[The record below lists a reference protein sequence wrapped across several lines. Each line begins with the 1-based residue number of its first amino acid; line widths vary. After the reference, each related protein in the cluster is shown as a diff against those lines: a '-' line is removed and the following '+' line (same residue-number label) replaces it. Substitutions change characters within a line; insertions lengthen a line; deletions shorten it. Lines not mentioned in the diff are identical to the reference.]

1 MPDMRILMHLF
12 IVSLLLL
19 SAVWG
24 WSQETNGRLQG
35 RITDSAGSP
44 LAGATVALL
53 HQPTGTRY
61 STQAFADGTYFFPG
75 LRIGGP
81 YVLTVTY
88 SGKQRAQVEEIQITL
103 GEPVT
108 VPVKMVEEVRQ
119 LSSVIVSGGRR
130 NLAGRYG
137 TGTNLSR
144 EQVQT
149 MPAISRSLQ
158 DLTRLVPQGSKD
170 NSFLGSSFRYNNVTI
185 DGAINNDA
193 IGFTPSLGG
202 QTGTSG
208 QPGSST
214 RTNPISLDAIQD
226 IQVELAP
233 YDVKLGNF
241 TGGSVNAVTRS
252 GSNTPEGSVY
262 FYGANAAITGPDHA
276 GGQGSMPHA
285 FHEYQTGFHVGFPLV
300 KDKLFFF
307 TNEEITRRVDVI
319 QQVAGSQP
327 SDGILSLND
336 AQRIHD
342 TLLSRYHLDPGTY
355 GQYNIYSNS
364 NKFFNRLD
372 WNISPTHQL
381 SLRNNSIHSEAV
393 NLERDQ
399 EDFRFGSIA
408 YQQVND
414 QTSTVLEL
422 KSRLTRR
429 WFNSLIAGYSTVHD
443 YRNPLS
449 DPAFPQVQIVGRTPG
464 TTIFLGTDREASIFN
479 MKQKAIEITDNMTI
493 SLPRNTLTVGTHNEL
508 YSINYGFVN
517 SWNGRIDYPSIE
529 DFLNNNPNRARGSYN
544 YVDNTRDYILSHPVA
559 VFHVNFYSLYVQDEV
574 QVSSRF
580 RFTFGLRG
588 DYATVP
594 RKQILSEKTRNANTD
609 PNYGTTYTYTPLNRI
624 TGNYLGIVQASP
636 RIGFR
641 ADLREDKKLV
651 LRGGAGIFTGRIPF
665 AWLGYAFYNNGDTY
679 GAYDQNASSGASV
692 FAPGSDPLRF
702 DPKQGIAGFA
712 AQNGQVVDNANG
724 GKTQVDAVNNHF
736 VMPMVFRSSL
746 ALDYTDAL
754 GISYMVEAI
763 FTKTM
768 QDVMFQQVNIKDAP
782 TYYAYDTAV
791 NLRKQPIFP
800 SGGVNPAFANAYE
813 MSNTTKGYR
822 FSFTGRVA
830 KKFADGLSLMVAY
843 TYGQSKDVSN
853 GVRNSMESN
862 WQLNQSLNPNN
873 PSLANS
879 NFDIRHRIIANIGY
893 ALDWSRRVKSQAV
906 LFFSAQ
912 SGSPYTYGFVNATVQ
927 NTPQQ
932 VSLAYI
938 PQKSETV
945 NFFSDY
951 TDGNNQ
957 VVSAAS
963 QADAFNQ
970 FIDNDKY
977 LSKRRGNFTERNAA
991 RTPWNNQLD
1000 FRFQQD
1006 VYLGKPGKGMQHRLT
1021 FTWDIINLTNLLDKS
1036 WGWLYF
1042 SPNTY
1047 NSTSSVGLVP
1057 YIPARTSQ
1065 GYPIYQFVSPGKP
1078 YSVDFMASRWQM
1090 QAGLRYSF

>member
-1 MPDMRILMHLF
+1 MIL
-12 IVSLLLL
+12 
-19 SAVWG
+19 
-24 WSQETNGRLQG
+24 
-35 RITDSAGSP
+35 
-44 LAGATVALL
+44 
-53 HQPTGTRY
+53 
-61 STQAFADGTYFFPG
+61 QA
-75 LRIGGP
+75 
-81 YVLTVTY
+81 
-88 SGKQRAQVEEIQITL
+88 Q
-103 GEPVT
+103 
-108 VPVKMVEEVRQ
+108 Q
-119 LSSVIVSGGRR
+119 LSSVTVSGGRR
-130 NLAGRYG
+130 YLAGKYG
-137 TGTNLSR
+137 TGANLSK

-193 IGFTPSLGG
+193 IGFSPSLGG

-252 GSNTPEGSVY
+252 GTNTPEGSLY
-262 FYGANAAITGPDHA
+262 FYCRNASLTGPDNA
-276 GGQGSMPHA
+276 GGQGVLPHD

-300 KDKLFFF
+300 KDKIFFF

-319 QQVAGSQP
+319 QQVAGNQTVS
-327 SDGILSLND
+327 GILSKDD
-336 AQRIHD
+336 AQQIYD
-342 TLLSRYHLDPGTY
+342 TLKKRYNFDPGTY

-372 WNISPTHQL
+372 WNLSSRHQL

-399 EDFRFGSIA
+399 LDFRFSGIA

-422 KSRLTRR
+422 KSRFTRR
-429 WFNSLIAGYSTVHD
+429 FFSSFIVGYSTVHD

-479 MKQKAIEITDNMTI
+479 MKQKAIEITDNVSI
-493 SLPRNTLTVGTHNEL
+493 SLGKHTLTAGTHNEL
-508 YSINYGFVN
+508 YSIDYGFVN
-517 SWNGRIDYPSIE
+517 SWNGRVDYPSID
-529 DFLNNNPNRARGSYN
+529 DFLHNNPNRVRGSYN
-544 YVDNTRDYILSHPVA
+544 YVDNTRDYILSHPSA
-559 VFHVNFYSLYVQDEV
+559 VFHINFYSLYVQDEI

-588 DYATVP
+588 DYASVP
-594 RKQILSEKTRNANTD
+594 QKQILSQKTKDANTD
-609 PNYGTTYTYTPLNRI
+609 ANYGNTYTYTPLNRI
-624 TGNYLGIVQASP
+624 TGDYLGILQASP

-641 ADLREDKKLV
+641 VELDKDRKLV
-651 LRGGAGIFTGRIPF
+651 LRGGGGVFAGRIPF

-679 GAYDQNASSGASV
+679 GAYDQRTDNGSSV
-692 FAPGSDPLRF
+692 FATGSDPLKY
-702 DPKQGIAGFA
+702 DPKQGIASFA
-712 AQNGQVVDNANG
+712 AQNGQVVNNSNA
-724 GKTQVDAVNNHF
+724 GKTQVDVVDNHF
-736 VMPMVFRSSL
+736 VMPMVVRGSL
-746 ALDYTDAL
+746 ALDYTDAA
-754 GISYMVEAI
+754 GISYTAEAI

-768 QDVMFQQVNIKDAP
+768 QDVMFRQVNIKDAP
-782 TYYAYDTAV
+782 SYYVYDTAAY
-791 NLRKQPIFP
+791 LQKQPVFP

-813 MSNTTKGYR
+813 MSNTIKGYR
-822 FSFTGRVA
+822 FSLTGRVS
-830 KKFADGLSLMVAY
+830 KKFLSGLSLMAAY
-843 TYGQSKDVSN
+843 TYGQSKDVAN

-862 WQLNQSLNPNN
+862 WQLNQALNPSN
-873 PSLANS
+873 PDLAYS

-893 ALDWSRRVKSQAV
+893 ALDWSHRVKSQFV

-912 SGSPYTYGFVNATVQ
+912 SGSPYTYGFVNYTVQ

-938 PQKSETV
+938 PQKSEAI
-945 NFFSDY
+945 NFFTDY
-951 TDGNNQ
+951 VDKNNITVTATQ
-957 VVSAAS
+957 
-963 QADAFNQ
+963 QADAFNK
-970 FIDNDKY
+970 FIDADAY
-977 LSKRRGNFTERNAA
+977 LSKRRGNFTERNEA

-1006 VYLGKPGKGMQHRLT
+1006 FFLGKAGKGMQHRITL
-1021 FTWDIINLTNLLDKS
+1021 TWDIINLTNLLDKS

-1047 NSTSSVGLVP
+1047 NSTASVGLVP
-1057 YIPARTSQ
+1057 YIPARSSQ
-1065 GYPIYQFVSPGKP
+1065 GYPLYQFVNPGKP

>member
-1 MPDMRILMHLF
+1 MIPLLRSF
-12 IVSLLLL
+12 AVACLLLL
-19 SAVWG
+19 LTRAAA
-24 WSQETNGRLQG
+24 QETSGRLQG
-35 RITDSAGSP
+35 RVTDSTGTPFAS
-44 LAGATVALL
+44 ATITLL

-61 STQAFADGTYFFPG
+61 TTTSFSDGTYVFPG

-81 YVLTVTY
+81 YQLRVTY
-88 SGKQRAQVEEIQITL
+88 SGMEPVLIGEIQVTL
-103 GEPVT
+103 GEPVII
-108 VPVKMVEEVRQ
+108 PVGLILQPQQ
-119 LSSVIVSGGRR
+119 LAAVTVSGGRR
-130 NLAGRYG
+130 YLAGRYG

-144 EQVQT
+144 EQIQT
-149 MPAISRSLQ
+149 MPATSRSLQ
-158 DLTRLVPQGSKD
+158 DITRLVPQGSKD

-193 IGFTPSLGG
+193 IGFSPSLGG

-252 GSNTPEGSVY
+252 GTNTPEGSVY
-262 FYGANAAITGPDHA
+262 FFGRNAAITGPDNA
-276 GGQGSMPHA
+276 GGQGHMPHS
-285 FHEYQTGFHVGFPLV
+285 FHEYQTGFHAGFPLV
-300 KDKLFFF
+300 KDKIFFF

-327 SDGILSLND
+327 SNGILSAND
-336 AQRIHD
+336 AKQIYD
-342 TLLSRYHLDPGTY
+342 MLAGTYHLDPGTY
-355 GQYNIYSNS
+355 GQYNIYSSS

-372 WNISPTHQL
+372 WNISPRHQL
-381 SLRNNSIHSEAV
+381 ALRNNSIHSEAV

-399 EDFRFGSIA
+399 LDFRFSGIA
-408 YQQVND
+408 YRQVND
-414 QTSTVLEL
+414 QTSTVLEI
-422 KSRLTRR
+422 KSRFTNRF
-429 WFNSLIAGYSTVHD
+429 FNSFIAGYSTVHD
-443 YRNPLS
+443 YRDPLS

-479 MKQKAIEITDNMTI
+479 MKQSTVEITDNATI
-493 SLPRNTLTVGTHNEL
+493 SIGKHTLTAGTHNEL

-517 SWNGRIDYPSIE
+517 SWNGRVDYPSI
-529 DFLNNNPNRARGSYN
+529 DAFLNSNPNRVRGSYN
-544 YVDNTRDYILSHPVA
+544 YSDNSRDYILSHPGA
-559 VFHVNFYSLYVQDEV
+559 VFHINFYSAYVQDEI
-574 QVSSRF
+574 QVSRHF
-580 RFTFGLRG
+580 RFTIGLRA
-588 DYATVP
+588 DYSDVP
-594 RKQILSEKTRNANTD
+594 TKQILSNKTRNAYTD
-609 PNYGTTYTYTPLNRI
+609 TSYGTTYTYTPLNRI
-624 TGNYLGIVQASP
+624 TGDYLGRVQASP

-641 ADLREDKKLV
+641 ADLSDKRKLV

-679 GAYDQNASSGASV
+679 GAYDQRTDNGSSV
-692 FAPGSDPLRF
+692 FAPGSDPLRY

-712 AQNGQVVDNANG
+712 AQNGQVVNNPNG
-724 GKTQVDAVNNHF
+724 GKTQVDAVDNHF
-736 VMPMVFRSSL
+736 VMPQVLRGSL
-746 ALDYTDAL
+746 ALDYTDPWD
-754 GISYMVEAI
+754 INYTVEAI

-768 QDVMFQQVNIKDAP
+768 QDVMFRQINIKDNP
-782 TYYAYDTAV
+782 SYYVYDSSAS
-791 NLRKQPIFP
+791 LRKQPIFP
-800 SGGVNPAFANAYE
+800 SGAASPAFANAYE

-830 KKFADGLSLMVAY
+830 KRFLSGWSLLAAY
-843 TYGQSKDVSN
+843 TYGQSKDIAN

-862 WQLNQSLNPNN
+862 WQLNQALNPNN
-873 PSLANS
+873 PDLANS
-879 NFDIRHRIIANIGY
+879 NFDIRQRIIASAGY
-893 ALDWSRRVKSQAV
+893 TLSWSPRVKSQFN

-912 SGSPYTYGFVNATVQ
+912 SGSPYTYGFVNYTVQ

-938 PQKSETV
+938 PQRSEAI
-945 NFFSDY
+945 NFFTDY
-951 TDGNNQ
+951 TDANHQ
-957 VVSAAS
+957 VVTAAS
-963 QADAFNQ
+963 QTDAFNQ
-970 FIDNDKY
+970 YIDGDAY
-977 LSKRRGNFTERNAA
+977 LRKRRGNFTERNEA

-1006 VYLGKPGKGMQHRLT
+1006 FFLGKKGRGMQHLIT

-1036 WGWLYF
+1036 WGLLYF

-1047 NSTSSVGLVP
+1047 NSTASVGLVP
-1057 YIPARTSQ
+1057 YIPGRSSQ
-1065 GYPIYQFVSPGKP
+1065 GYPLYQFVNPGKP
-1078 YSVDFMASRWQM
+1078 YAVDYMASRWQM